1 LPFTAKFQAK
11 VCPLFKKGFCKHFQR
26 EKAKKRRR
34 TSLLMKK
41 STTNDDQKECLRLFE
56 EAYQQKQD
64 TFLNTCI
71 RFLDRNCKVQV
82 FHKLCTDELERVGHE
97 RGEPIPLPYGLQT
110 GWKHNIAL
118 AESMVAWVLQ
128 GRQGYPQQKP
138 KSKSKPKSG
147 PKPRTATAA
156 TLATTQSDPNL
167 VTASFSSGPNQ
178 AAAATAA
185 IPVFVV
191 KLTRSAFV
199 CDESS
204 SNATLNLKLMF
215 LPQNS
220 DAVSIHTLDPFPFS
234 YQKLFEVCKPYLPCS
249 SSTIPAATGRKLL
262 SADDLLA
269 QLKDCT
275 NVTNEEEELDSPDR
289 CSHWHPLEKYQ
300 QQQLNY
306 QLLMSLS
313 GVVLLHSNDYDTA
326 YLFFCNLVHESVLKK
341 KILATVWSMMEDVL
355 GLQRGSGPA
364 WLESHCRSHQQQL
377 PIPPSMHVT
386 EDKLTLSGVNN
397 SIKKE
402 PTIYP
407 SQLDIGRK
415 LFDVISQAHCYN
427 KYDGADFRILVPPR
441 VTLTKQTQE
450 RLIHALWSLLIPRG
464 HAHDVLSTLV
474 KQTYA
479 AGQSILNAVTRFD
492 PTNDHWKFFDAA
504 KAQLNQRVL
513 TTCMFRDG
521 VANDDFRQLEKAI
534 FQQDPITGKRKLMVI
549 IHDESHWGIHK
560 NQQVDILF
568 NGAEHAN
575 GSNPNPRNPLCEPNV
590 VVLHVSATGWN
601 FDVANVPHKVI
612 SWKTCPP
619 GYVSAESYTKGNNQ
633 NKVLVANEFDSLID
647 FYRNSNPNMD
657 PDIAKILPSIVL
669 MVDYAMGFLYAAGQ
683 IQPVSAR
690 AVQGRM
696 LPTKHMQRIIAH
708 MMTAS
713 SSRSSS
719 SSSAASTD
727 TILVRL
733 QKGGVQ
739 QVFAQWIK
747 LFRSLL
753 PSQCLTPH
761 QPHQRCPDNVRRY
774 KVVCPSSTTESEL
787 DMAGESF
794 ETALQGHH
802 SICIVVEKARMGDTI
817 PGISF
822 FDLRA
827 RYQSNSSSPGS
838 GSFSSSY
845 TSFLQDVGRCFGYRE
860 IAPTMILSQAG
871 FNILSG
877 NTHHVDKFLA
887 RTEKPIHELPQI
899 VDLARSGGGGENHLL
914 PNNQSMFKRILLD
927 IDDHKV
933 LNHIKSNR
941 FLLLARPQCGK
952 TGAFIHCLSLI
963 LRDKAA
969 LGDLVKTSS
978 KLEGIEL

>member
-1 LPFTAKFQAK
+1 
-11 VCPLFKKGFCKHFQR
+11 
-26 EKAKKRRR
+26 
-34 TSLLMKK
+34 MKK

-64 TFLNTCI
+64 NFLNTCI
-71 RFLDRNCKVQV
+71 RFLDRNCKVQF

-178 AAAATAA
+178 AAATTAT

-199 CDESS
+199 CNESS

-234 YQKLFEVCKPYLPCS
+234 YQKLLEVCKPYLPCS
-249 SSTIPAATGRKLL
+249 SSTIPAATGQKLL
-262 SADDLLA
+262 SGDDLLA
-269 QLKDCT
+269 QVKDCT
-275 NVTNEEEELDSPDR
+275 NEEKEELDSPDR

-313 GVVLLHSNDYDTA
+313 GVVLLHSNDYNTA
-326 YLFFCNLVHESVLKK
+326 YLLFCNLVHESVLRK

-364 WLESHCRSHQQQL
+364 WLESLCRNINTTAVLQNHLQQQQL
-377 PIPPSMHVT
+377 ATTTPVLTNACHHNEEELASPSHGN
-386 EDKLTLSGVNN
+386 DNN

-407 SQLDIGRK
+407 SQRDIGRK

-427 KYDGADFRILVPPR
+427 KYDGADFRIIVPPR

-450 RLIHALWSLLIPRG
+450 RLIHALWSLLVPRG
-464 HAHDVLSTLV
+464 HAHDALSTLV
-474 KQTYA
+474 NHTYA
-479 AGQSILNAVTRFD
+479 AGQSILHTETRFD
-492 PTNDHWKFFDAA
+492 PTNDHWKLFDAA

-521 VANDDFRQLEKAI
+521 VANDDFRQLENAI
-534 FQQDPITGKRKLMVI
+534 FQQDPTTGKRKLMVI

-560 NQQVDILF
+560 NHQVDILF
-568 NGAEHAN
+568 NGAQHAN

-619 GYVSAESYTKGNNQ
+619 GYVSAESYTKGTNKE
-633 NKVLVANEFDSLID
+633 KVLVANEFDSLID

-669 MVDYAMGFLYAAGQ
+669 MVDYAMGFLYAAGH

-696 LPTKHMQRIIAH
+696 LPTKHMQRIMSH
-708 MMTAS
+708 MMTS
-713 SSRSSS
+713 SSVRSSTS

-753 PSQCLTPH
+753 PSQCFTPH

-817 PGISF
+817 PGITF

-827 RYQSNSSSPGS
+827 RYQNNSSSSGS
-838 GSFSSSY
+838 GGSSSSSSY

-899 VDLARSGGGGENHLL
+899 VDLARSGGGENHLL